1 MISNRYVLTAS
12 HCINIESIPADWRP
26 VSVRLG
32 EWDTTTPIDCDQG
45 ECAPPHIDVPI
56 ESIIGH
62 RDYNPRVKNQPN
74 DIALIRMNRFVEY
87 TDFIKPIC
95 LPVDANLI
103 RATFEGIKLDVA
115 GWGKTEQMSA
125 SNKKLKATVSGVS
138 LRDCNNVYSRQG
150 INLSNKQL
158 CAGGEIGVDSCR
170 GDSGGPLIGLD
181 RTSAIKPYN
190 FIAGVVSFGPTPC
203 GLPGWPGVYTK
214 VSEYVDWIKEN
225 VKP

>member
-12 HCINIESIPADWRP
+12 HCINARSIPADWKP
-26 VSVRLG
+26 ISVRLG
-32 EWDTTTPIDCDQG
+32 EWDTATDRDCDAG

-56 ESIIGH
+56 ERIVGH
-62 RDYNPRVKNQPN
+62 EDYNPNVKNQPN
-74 DIALIRMNRFVEY
+74 DIALIRMNRHVDY

-95 LPVDANLI
+95 LPVDANVQ

-125 SNKKLKATVSGVS
+125 SNIKLKATVSGVS
-138 LRDCNNVYSRQG
+138 LSNCNAVYSRQG
-150 INLSNKQL
+150 INLSDKQM

-181 RTSAIKPYN
+181 RTSRVKPYN
-190 FIAGVVSFGPTPC
+190 FIVGVVSFGPTPC
-203 GLPGWPGVYTK
+203 GLAGWPGVYTR
-214 VSEYVDWIKEN
+214 VSEYIDWIKRN
-225 VKP
+225 VQP